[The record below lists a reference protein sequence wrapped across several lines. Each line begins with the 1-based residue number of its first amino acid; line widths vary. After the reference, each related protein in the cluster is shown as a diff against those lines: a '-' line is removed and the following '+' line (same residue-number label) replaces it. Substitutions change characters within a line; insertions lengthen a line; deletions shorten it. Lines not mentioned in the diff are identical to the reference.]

1 MKIHPSNLG
10 AGDGQ
15 NKYVMSLEHLVLSAN
30 LITAFIFLERNR
42 YHCKQ
47 QFAVVA
53 QCRKARGL
61 KFKAKWDTSREK

>member
-47 QFAVVA
+47 QFVVVA
-53 QCRKARGL
+53 SVGKPGG
-61 KFKAKWDTSREK
+61 